1 MGAMIAGGEPG
12 PTMVNFLTEIVGL
25 TAARIDELRN
35 APRGYDVRPIVSAT
49 MPREAEALA
58 SVDLPALAA
67 KVPVPVLL
75 ILGTQ
80 SPAWAHSITK
90 DLAAA
95 LPQSTLA
102 VMDGQGHEA
111 TETAPELLASRLAG
125 FFGY

>member
-1 MGAMIAGGEPG
+1 
-12 PTMVNFLTEIVGL
+12 MVQ
-25 TAARIDELRN
+25 
-35 APRGYDVRPIVSAT
+35 
-49 MPREAEALA
+49 AEALA